1 MTYLFLNGFEI
12 MNNKNIQLQTYK
24 NQSFNTKFQ
33 DHDYWNNDFQ
43 DDDFRMMISGCM
55 YGHVA
60 TCPREIQI

>member
-43 DDDFRMMISGCM
+43 DDDFRMMISG
-55 YGHVA
+55 
-60 TCPREIQI
+60 